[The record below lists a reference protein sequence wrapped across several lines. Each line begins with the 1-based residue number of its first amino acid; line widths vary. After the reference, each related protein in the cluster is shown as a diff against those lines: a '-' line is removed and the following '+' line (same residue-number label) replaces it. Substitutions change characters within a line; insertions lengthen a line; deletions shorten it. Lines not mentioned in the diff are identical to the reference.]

1 MASRPGR
8 RGCSHS
14 DSNASVDLGTPR
26 PSPGTDGS
34 QFRSV
39 AVESPNGVTSE
50 TSAGSRGKA
59 MTPSPNPSAS
69 TSRRI
74 SRSGS
79 KQKNVKP
86 RRVRTGCLTCRERHL
101 KCDEALHRCQNCRKS
116 GRVCRRGIRLNFMD
130 TQTAAPYCIARPQ
143 GAQITFRD
151 DSRLIASEYVGGLER
166 YPPPQ
171 PGPPLAQDEAS
182 PIDFTGLF
190 GGDMLADPDI
200 MMDEPFLPA
209 FDHLQSGPTDILF
222 DINAPSVYHTS
233 WPDQTILHSP
243 FNSTNQLAFNSCRK
257 RIYLPDSVDTLFLQ
271 TFVEEV
277 GCWIDS
283 MDSMKHVGF
292 LFLLYCYI

>member
-8 RGCSHS
+8 RGYSHS
-14 DSNASVDLGTPR
+14 DSNTSVDLGTPG
-26 PSPGTDGS
+26 PSPGTDGF
-34 QFRSV
+34 QLRS
-39 AVESPNGVTSE
+39 VESPSGVTSE

-59 MTPSPNPSAS
+59 MTPSPNLSALNS
-69 TSRRI
+69 RRTSR
-74 SRSGS
+74 SEP
-79 KQKNVKP
+79 KQKSVKP

-101 KCDEALHRCQNCRKS
+101 KCDEALYRCQNCRKS

-166 YPPPQ
+166 YPPLQ
-171 PGPPLAQDEAS
+171 PSPPLRQDGGS
-182 PIDFTGLF
+182 PLDFSDLF
-190 GGDMLADPDI
+190 GSDLLADPDI

-222 DINAPSVYHTS
+222 DINPPSAYHTS
-233 WPDQTILHSP
+233 WPGQTISHSP
-243 FNSTNQLAFNSCRK
+243 FTSANQVAFNSCRK
-257 RIYLPDSVDTLFLQ
+257 RIYLSGSMDTLFLQ

-292 LFLLYCYI
+292 LFVLYYYI